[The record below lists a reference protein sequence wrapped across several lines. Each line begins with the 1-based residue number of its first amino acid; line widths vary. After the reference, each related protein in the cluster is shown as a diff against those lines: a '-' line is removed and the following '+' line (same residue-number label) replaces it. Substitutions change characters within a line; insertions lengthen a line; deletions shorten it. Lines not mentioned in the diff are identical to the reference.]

1 MCIAKNKRALQQ
13 CNIAGKSTMLIEMRE
28 REGERGREKERDAI
42 LNYWR
47 QTNNDP
53 YVLMQFVLRRLSK
66 TNSL

>member
-1 MCIAKNKRALQQ
+1 
-13 CNIAGKSTMLIEMRE
+13 MLIEMRE
-28 REGERGREKERDAI
+28 REGERGRERERDAI